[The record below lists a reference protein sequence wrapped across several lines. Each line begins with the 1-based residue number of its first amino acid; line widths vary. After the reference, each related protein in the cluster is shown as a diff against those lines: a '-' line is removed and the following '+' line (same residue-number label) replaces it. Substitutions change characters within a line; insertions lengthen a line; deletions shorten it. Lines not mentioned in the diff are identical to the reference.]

1 MSAIPFE
8 IESINFVGDWNYM
21 TRSSICTIC
30 NTSLYK
36 PAPEK
41 NKKNFVNYS
50 VSVGECKHAFHRKC
64 IKKFSRTCNL
74 CPNPGCPSDQFK
86 FVKELETKNSVK
98 LFKN

>member
-41 NKKNFVNYS
+41 NNKNFVNYS

-74 CPNPGCPSDQFK
+74 CPNAGCPSDQFK

>member
-1 MSAIPFE
+1 MSVPFE

-21 TRSSICTIC
+21 TRSTICIIC

-41 NKKNFVNYS
+41 TNKNFVNYS
-50 VSVGECKHAFHRKC
+50 VSLGECKHAFHRKC
-64 IKKFSRTCNL
+64 IKKFSRTSKL
-74 CPNPGCPSDQFK
+74 CPSIGCPSNEFK
-86 FVKELETKNSVK
+86 YSKELESKSSVK